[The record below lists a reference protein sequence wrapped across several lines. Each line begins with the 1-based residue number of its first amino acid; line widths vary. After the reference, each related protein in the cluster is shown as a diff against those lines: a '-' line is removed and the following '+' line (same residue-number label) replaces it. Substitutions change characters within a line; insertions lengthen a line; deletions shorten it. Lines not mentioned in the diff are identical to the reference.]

1 MTEDSTSKTQSL
13 QDLYLSD
20 FQNNNPQCKF
30 SLDEDKFVIEK
41 AWAVDDVRFAFDPSE
56 LNVLRD
62 INNTAFLSKFDA
74 LFHIDLNE
82 AEFFFA
88 YLRPD
93 EEPDASYLDRN
104 FAFNFMGQTL
114 ECCFKEPSQRLFS
127 LFLANALPAITT
139 GAVIGISV
147 GKAAIMAG
155 AMAVIKVVSVLA
167 EASVDGELT
176 SDEIK
181 EAFSGKKK

>member
-1 MTEDSTSKTQSL
+1 MEPTVGIKQNATIAKL
-13 QDLYLSD
+13 LDL
-20 FQNNNPQCKF
+20 
-30 SLDEDKFVIEK
+30 
-41 AWAVDDVRFAFDPSE
+41 
-56 LNVLRD
+56 
-62 INNTAFLSKFDA
+62 
-74 LFHIDLNE
+74 
-82 AEFFFA
+82 
-88 YLRPD
+88 
-93 EEPDASYLDRN
+93 
-104 FAFNFMGQTL
+104 
-114 ECCFKEPSQRLFS
+114 SQRLFS